1 MSKKVLLIED
11 DQTVRENTAEILE
24 LSDYD
29 VETAANGELGIQSA
43 IQFQPDIIVCDIMMP
58 KLDGYDVLKALS
70 QHPKTKRLPFI
81 FLSAK
86 TDRDDVRKGMNLGAD
101 DYLTKPFEEED
112 LIHAIESRIAKTK
125 ILLERENEDAEESN
139 QLQSFEALKEV
150 IKDFDVQIYDQNE
163 VIYEAGQT
171 ANRVFLIERGVVK
184 THQIDQNGK
193 ELTTALFRDDNF
205 FGQLSFTKTSN
216 YVDNATAM
224 EKTKLYEIS
233 IDDFRK
239 FFNKNPQVMFEF
251 IDNLGDSLN
260 ETKSQLVEMAY
271 SSVRKKTA
279 QTILVFAERLKKNKL
294 NQIRI
299 SRADLAA
306 VAGIA
311 SESLIRTL
319 SDFKKKGIIQVEGRN
334 IKILD
339 FEALKNIS

>member
-86 TDRDDVRKGMNLGAD
+86 TDRNDIRKGMNLGAD

-125 ILLERENEDAEESN
+125 ILLERENENAEESN

-150 IKDFDVQIYDQNE
+150 IKDFDIQTYDQNE
-163 VIYEAGQT
+163 LVYEEGQT
-171 ANRVFLIERGVVK
+171 ANRVFLIEKGVVK

-193 ELTTALFRDDNF
+193 ELTTALFHDDDF

-233 IDDFRK
+233 INDFRK

-260 ETKSQLVEMAY
+260 ETKSHLVEMAY

-319 SDFKKKGIIQVEGRN
+319 SDFKKKDIIQVEGRN
-334 IKILD
+334 LKILD

>member
-86 TDRDDVRKGMNLGAD
+86 TDRNDVRKGMNLGAD

-125 ILLERENEDAEESN
+125 ILLEREVEGVEESN

-150 IKDFDVQIYDQNE
+150 IKDFDVQTYDQNE
-163 VIYEAGQT
+163 FIYEAGQT

-260 ETKSQLVEMAY
+260 ETKSHLVEMAY

>member
-29 VETAANGELGIQSA
+29 VETAADGEIGIQSA
-43 IQFQPDIIVCDIMMP
+43 IRFQPDIIVCDIMMP

-86 TDRDDVRKGMNLGAD
+86 TDRNDVRRGMNLGAD
-101 DYLTKPFEEED
+101 DYLTKPFEEDD

-125 ILLERENEDAEESN
+125 ILQEREIEEVEDSN
-139 QLQSFEALKEV
+139 QLQSFEALKEI
-150 IKDFDVQIYDQNE
+150 IKDFEIQVYDQNE
-163 VIYEAGQT
+163 MIYEAGQT

-279 QTILVFAERLKKNKL
+279 QTVLVFAERLKKNKL

-319 SDFKKKGIIQVEGRN
+319 SDFKKRGIIQVEGRN

>member
-11 DQTVRENTAEILE
+11 DQTIRENTAEILE
-24 LSDYD
+24 LSDYN

-43 IQFQPDIIVCDIMMP
+43 IKFQPDIIVCDIMMP

-86 TDRDDVRKGMNLGAD
+86 TDRNDVRKGMNLGAD
-101 DYLTKPFEEED
+101 DYLTKPYEEED

-125 ILLERENEDAEESN
+125 ILLEREVEGAEESN

-150 IKDFDVQIYDQNE
+150 IKDFDIQTYDQNE

-205 FGQLSFTKTSN
+205 FGHLSFTKTSN

-260 ETKSQLVEMAY
+260 ETKSHLVEMAY

-279 QTILVFAERLKKNKL
+279 HTILVFAERLKKNKL

>member
-86 TDRDDVRKGMNLGAD
+86 TDRNDVRRGMNLGAD
-101 DYLTKPFEEED
+101 DYLTKPFEEDD

-125 ILLERENEDAEESN
+125 ILQEREIEEVEDSN
-139 QLQSFEALKEV
+139 QLQSFEALKEI
-150 IKDFDVQIYDQNE
+150 IKDFEIQVYDQNE
-163 VIYEAGQT
+163 MIYEAGQT

-279 QTILVFAERLKKNKL
+279 QTVLVFAERLKKNKL

-319 SDFKKKGIIQVEGRN
+319 SDFKKRGIIQVEGRN

>member
-29 VETAANGELGIQSA
+29 VETAADGEIGIQSA
-43 IQFQPDIIVCDIMMP
+43 IRFQPDIIVCDIMMP

-86 TDRDDVRKGMNLGAD
+86 TDRNDVRRGMNLGAD
-101 DYLTKPFEEED
+101 DYLTKPFEEDD

-260 ETKSQLVEMAY
+260 ETKSHLVEMAY

>member
-150 IKDFDVQIYDQNE
+150 IKDFDIQIYDQNE

>member
-1 MSKKVLLIED
+1 MHKKVLLIED
-11 DQTVRENTAEILE
+11 DRTVRENTAEILE
-24 LSDYD
+24 LSDYV
-29 VETAANGELGIQSA
+29 VETAADGEIGTQSA
-43 IQFQPDIIVCDIMMP
+43 IRFQPDIIVCDIMMP
-58 KLDGYDVLKALS
+58 KLDGYGVLDALS
-70 QHPKTKRLPFI
+70 QHPKTQRIPFI

-112 LIHAIESRIAKTK
+112 LISAIESRIAKTK
-125 ILLERENEDAEESN
+125 ILQQRENIQSSDQN
-139 QLQSFEALKEV
+139 QLQSFDALKEV
-150 IKDFDVQIYDQNE
+150 IKEFDVHLYQQNE
-163 VIYEAGQT
+163 EIYEAGQT
-171 ANRVFLIERGVVK
+171 ANRVFLIEKGVVK

-205 FGQLSFTKTSN
+205 FGQLSFTKTTN
-216 YVDNATAM
+216 FVDNATAM
-224 EKTKLYEIS
+224 ERTKLYEIS
-233 IDDFRK
+233 IEDFRK

-260 ETKSQLVEMAY
+260 DTKSQLVEMAY

-279 QTILVFAERLKKNKL
+279 QTILIFAERLKKNKL

-319 SDFKKKGIIQVEGRN
+319 SSFKKQGIIDVEGRN

-339 FEALKNIS
+339 FDALKNIS

>member
-29 VETAANGELGIQSA
+29 VETAANGEIGIQSA

-260 ETKSQLVEMAY
+260 ETKSHLVEMAY

>member
-1 MSKKVLLIED
+1 MHKKVLLIED
-11 DQTVRENTAEILE
+11 DTTVRENTAEILE
-24 LSDYD
+24 LSDY
-29 VETAANGELGIQSA
+29 VMETAADGEIGVQSA
-43 IQFQPDIIVCDIMMP
+43 IRFQPDIIVCDIMMP
-58 KLDGYDVLKALS
+58 KLDGYGVLEALS
-70 QHPKTKRLPFI
+70 QHPKTQRIPFV

-112 LIHAIESRIAKTK
+112 LISAIESRIAKTK
-125 ILLERENEDAEESN
+125 ILQQRENTQRSDQN

-150 IKDFDVQIYDQNE
+150 IKEFDVHVYEQNE
-163 VIYEAGQT
+163 EIYEAGQT

-193 ELTTALFRDDNF
+193 ELTTALFRDDDF

-216 YVDNATAM
+216 FVDNATAM
-224 EKTKLYEIS
+224 ERTKLYEIS
-233 IDDFRK
+233 IEDFRA

-251 IDNLGDSLN
+251 IDSLGDSLN

-279 QTILVFAERLKKNKL
+279 QTILIFAERLKKNKL
-294 NQIRI
+294 SQIRI

-319 SDFKKKGIIQVEGRN
+319 SSFKKQGIIDVEGRN